1 MRSAKT
7 RCAGP
12 ESDSEIDAVV
22 CWLLGTERGC
32 ALQPWLFLPLL
43 RKLDWKKKKKMC
55 RRHWGIGI
63 TAMRLNE
70 PKRSP
75 PSASLQCERVLS
87 VILGLFWNTGL
98 FIRPA
103 VKKYPPSEKT

>member
-1 MRSAKT
+1 MSRGVSGKCRAEFSRSAKT

-43 RKLDWKKKKKMC
+43 RKLDWKKKK
-55 RRHWGIGI
+55 
-63 TAMRLNE
+63 NV
-70 PKRSP
+70 P
-75 PSASLQCERVLS
+75 PS
-87 VILGLFWNTGL
+87 LGDRHYRDAIKRAKKIPSFR
-98 FIRPA
+98 FPA
-103 VKKYPPSEKT
+103 V